1 MCLPALA
8 PNLYLPALTPNL
20 CLPALAPIFYLPA
33 LVSPK
38 PELADTNL
46 VPPIC
51 IYWPWPTVFITVLWI
66 CIYLLIGY
74 LYFPAHGPSLG
85 PRPWPW
91 PPALAPN
98 LYLPALAPNLYLPT
112 LAPNLYLPALAPNLY
127 LPALA
132 PNLYLPAQP
141 GLSLHIPTLS
151 PQFLF
156 TGPGLWFV
164 RTQAAKLIYPQ
175 WCWVM

>member
-1 MCLPALA
+1 MLSIKFYTFDVKAIVTKKVACNILWEHSQKKRNMMGICISWPSVLA
-8 PNLYLPALTPNL
+8 PNLYLPV
-20 CLPALAPIFYLPA
+20 LAPYLYLPA
-33 LVSPK
+33 LV
-38 PELADTNL
+38 
-46 VPPIC
+46 
-51 IYWPWPTVFITVLWI
+51 
-66 CIYLLIGY
+66 
-74 LYFPAHGPSLG
+74 
-85 PRPWPW
+85 
-91 PPALAPN
+91 
-98 LYLPALAPNLYLPT
+98 PNLYLPT
-112 LAPNLYLPALAPNLY
+112 LVPNLYLPTLAPNLY

-175 WCWVM
+175 WCWIM